1 MPGIPSKDAS
11 FVWGTP
17 RNYALTKKG
26 TRGNED
32 INFYIGKTNLYI
44 TKDFAGKIV
53 MIMVYCR
60 PSIYNLQRR

>member
-1 MPGIPSKDAS
+1 MKRENAQ
-11 FVWGTP
+11 
-17 RNYALTKKG
+17 NYLKKG
-26 TRGNED
+26 TRGNEEGGNED

>member
-1 MPGIPSKDAS
+1 MRRKLLKRENAQ
-11 FVWGTP
+11 
-17 RNYALTKKG
+17 NYLKKG

>member
-1 MPGIPSKDAS
+1 MRRKLLKRENAQ
-11 FVWGTP
+11 
-17 RNYALTKKG
+17 NYLKKG

-32 INFYIGKTNLYI
+32 INIYIGKTNIYI